1 VTDKRTSTKCPVT
14 AEELALSAKAQS
26 GGGPICPL
34 TGGLQCAL
42 TETRET
48 VIRLETKFDDQAKD
62 LHTLKLEVYGNGKPG
77 LKTEMVKLRMV
88 MGGVKWAAG
97 ILGGAILLDIA
108 LRVISVLAPHAP
120 VVTDTTTKVL
130 GGG

>member
-1 VTDKRTSTKCPVT
+1 MAGKKVLMGCP
-14 AEELALSAKAQS
+14 EELELNDKVRS
-26 GGGPICPL
+26 GGSPICPL

-48 VIRLETKFDDQAKD
+48 VIRLATKFDEQVKD
-62 LHTLKLEVYGNGKPG
+62 LHTLKLDVYGNGKPG
-77 LKTEMVKLRMV
+77 LKTEVVKLRMV

-97 ILGGAILLDIA
+97 VLGGALLLDIA
-108 LRVISVLAPHAP
+108 LRLITVLAPHAP
-120 VVTDTTTKVL
+120 VATDATTKVL